1 MLSWVRVGASWC
13 VLGASWGVLGV
24 SYRRL
29 RPDLGTS
36 WGYFL
41 IVLVPVSGYSGDG
54 KRFCEV
60 VCVRRLEAERLDG
73 FNFVGRAQR
82 ASDAS
87 GALGRFCDPPAFFK
101 ACANAS
107 SLRMLSKVRDD
118 YGRHAKHA
126 KRSSL

>member
-41 IVLVPVSGYSGDG
+41 IVLV
-54 KRFCEV
+54 
-60 VCVRRLEAERLDG
+60 
-73 FNFVGRAQR
+73 
-82 ASDAS
+82 DAS
-87 GALGRFCDPPAFFK
+87 GAFGFSGLDIGALQGSVELNTLRRC
-101 ACANAS
+101 
-107 SLRMLSKVRDD
+107 SLVNR
-118 YGRHAKHA
+118 A
-126 KRSSL
+126 KRH

>member
-24 SYRRL
+24 SSRRL

-41 IVLVPVSGYSGDG
+41 VVLVPVSGYSGEG

-73 FNFVGRAQR
+73 FKLVGRASEHSERCERSVEKVLRSTSIPKGLRQR
-82 ASDAS
+82 ELVSYV
-87 GALGRFCDPPAFFK
+87 FEC
-101 ACANAS
+101 
-107 SLRMLSKVRDD
+107 LR
-118 YGRHAKHA
+118 
-126 KRSSL
+126 